1 MDARPRR
8 TLGRR
13 IERPLRLFTGLT
25 LFAFVI
31 THFLAH
37 AAGLLLLPG
46 MEAARR
52 TLLWVWDTPPGEALL
67 AGSFVTHAGLGLW
80 ALYRRRHLRMPAG
93 EAWQLG
99 LGLTIPLLLISH
111 GMTGMFADDL
121 YGDPLTYPRAIVLY
135 WITAPETLLWRQLLL
150 LVIVW
155 IHGCIGVRG
164 WLMLKPWYRR
174 RASLLGAFAMLLPT
188 LAIAGV
194 FNAGWDAERR
204 AAADPAFLEQFQPP
218 PAGTPEA
225 ENRAALAAISGAVFN
240 TYVLLLVGTLGMRQF
255 RNWRA
260 RATSPVR
267 IVYPGGR
274 TVTVPRGT
282 SVLEAS
288 RANGIPHTALCGGRG
303 RCSTCRIRVREGMDA
318 LPPPNPTERA
328 VLERMKAP
336 PSVRLACQLR
346 PVAPLSVTPLLAA
359 RDNGRTFAVAA
370 PMDGGR
376 ELAITA
382 LFVDLRGSTSLAA
395 ERLPFDALFIVT
407 RYVQVVTDA
416 IRRHGGYVIAIAGD
430 GVMGMFAD
438 EEAPAAAAASAL
450 RAASDLWRD
459 IEVLSR
465 DLAEELDQPL
475 AFGVGLH
482 SGLAVVGAVACPE
495 DGSLQFIGDTGNVA
509 ARLEEMTKQLGATVV
524 FSDAVAELAGFRRLE
539 HLEHRDVAIRGRD
552 GTLGVRTVHRLEDLN
567 RVLEGGVPFSL
578 PPSPT
583 LPRWAG
589 EREP

>member
-188 LAIAGV
+188 LAIAGI

-240 TYVLLLVGTLGMRQF
+240 TYVLLLVGTLGLRQF

-282 SVLEAS
+282 TVLEAS

-459 IEVLSR
+459 IEALSR

-578 PPSPT
+578 SPSPT

>member
-1 MDARPRR
+1 MK
-8 TLGRR
+8 RR

-25 LFAFVI
+25 LFTFVI

-46 MEAARR
+46 MEVARR
-52 TLLWVWDTPPGEALL
+52 TLLWVWDTLPGQALL

-99 LGLTIPLLLISH
+99 LGLCIPLLLISH
-111 GMTGMFADDL
+111 GMAGMLSDDL
-121 YGDPLTYPRAIVLY
+121 YNDPLTYPRAIVLY

-174 RASLLGAFAMLLPT
+174 RASLLGAFAMLLPL
-188 LAIAGV
+188 LALAGIV
-194 FNAGWDAERR
+194 NAGWDAERR
-204 AAADPAFLEQFQPP
+204 AAADPTYLEQFRPP

-225 ENRAALAAISGAVFN
+225 ENRAALAAISGGVFN
-240 TYVLLLVGTLGMRQF
+240 TYVLLLVGTLGLRQL

-267 IVYPGGR
+267 IAYPGGR
-274 TVTVPRGT
+274 TVTIPRGT

-288 RANGIPHTALCGGRG
+288 RANGVPHTALCGGRG
-303 RCSTCRIRVREGMDA
+303 RCSTCRIRVTEGADA
-318 LPPPNPTERA
+318 LPPPNATERA
-328 VLERMKAP
+328 VLERMKTPRA
-336 PSVRLACQLR
+336 VRLACQLR
-346 PVAPLSVTPLLAA
+346 PVAPLSVTPLLSA
-359 RDNGRTFAVAA
+359 RDNGRNFAVSA
-370 PMDGGR
+370 PMDSGR

-430 GVMGMFAD
+430 GVMGMFAN
-438 EEAPAAAAASAL
+438 EEDPAAAAASAL
-450 RAASDLWRD
+450 RATADLWRD

-475 AFGVGLH
+475 AFGAGVH
-482 SGLAVVGAVACPE
+482 SGLAVVGAVACSE

-509 ARLEEMTKQLGATVV
+509 ARLEEMTKTLGATVV
-524 FSDAVAELAGFRRLE
+524 FSDAAAELAGLRRLE
-539 HLEHRDVAIRGRD
+539 HLERRDVEIRGRD
-552 GTLGVRTVHRLEDLN
+552 GTLGVRTVQRQEDL
-567 RVLEGGVPFSL
+567 RALLEG
-578 PPSPT
+578 
-583 LPRWAG
+583 AG
-589 EREP
+589 A

>member
-1 MDARPRR
+1 MK
-8 TLGRR
+8 RR

-25 LFAFVI
+25 LFTFVI

-46 MEAARR
+46 MEVARR
-52 TLLWVWDTPPGEALL
+52 TLLWVWDPPPGQALL
-67 AGSFVTHAGLGLW
+67 AGSFVTPAGLGLW

-99 LGLTIPLLLISH
+99 LGLCIPLLLISH
-111 GMTGMFADDL
+111 GMAGMLSDDL
-121 YGDPLTYPRAIVLY
+121 YNDPLTYPRAIVLY

-155 IHGCIGVRG
+155 VHGCIGVRG
-164 WLMLKPWYRR
+164 WLMTKPWYRR
-174 RASLLGAFAMLLPT
+174 RASLLGAFAMLLPV
-188 LAIAGV
+188 LALAGIV
-194 FNAGWDAERR
+194 NAGWDAERR
-204 AAADPAFLEQFQPP
+204 AAADPAYLEQFRPP

-225 ENRAALAAISGAVFN
+225 ENRAALAAISGGVFN
-240 TYVLLLVGTLGMRQF
+240 TYVLLLVGTLGMRQY

-267 IVYPGGR
+267 IAYPGGR

-303 RCSTCRIRVREGMDA
+303 RCSTCRIRVTEGVDA
-318 LPPPNPTERA
+318 LPPPNATERA

-336 PSVRLACQLR
+336 RAVRLACQLR
-346 PVAPLSVTPLLAA
+346 PVAPLSVTPLLSA
-359 RDNGRTFAVAA
+359 RDNGRTFAVTA
-370 PMDGGR
+370 PMDSGR

-416 IRRHGGYVIAIAGD
+416 IRKHGGYVIAIAGD
-430 GVMGMFAD
+430 GVMGMFANED
-438 EEAPAAAAASAL
+438 DPTAAAASAL
-450 RAASDLWRD
+450 RATADLWRD

-475 AFGVGLH
+475 AFGAGVH
-482 SGLAVVGAVACPE
+482 SGLAVVGAVACSE

-509 ARLEEMTKQLGATVV
+509 ARLEEMTKTLGATGV
-524 FSDAVAELAGFRRLE
+524 FSDAAAELAGLRQLE
-539 HLEHRDVAIRGRD
+539 HLERREVAIRGRD
-552 GTLGVRTVHRLEDLN
+552 GTLGVRTVRRQEDL
-567 RVLEGGVPFSL
+567 RALLES
-578 PPSPT
+578 
-583 LPRWAG
+583 AG
-589 EREP
+589 A

>member
-1 MDARPRR
+1 MPGDATQKPRPPTDMDARPSRR
-8 TLGRR
+8 PEPSLRR
-13 IERPLRLFTGLT
+13 RFERPLRLFTGLT
-25 LFAFVI
+25 LFTFVI

-37 AAGLLLLPG
+37 AAGLLLLPA
-46 MEAARR
+46 MEVARG
-52 TLLWVWDTPPGEALL
+52 TLLWVWDTPPGQALL

-99 LGLTIPLLLISH
+99 LGLCIPLLLISH
-111 GMTGMFADDL
+111 GMTGLFSDDL
-121 YGDPLTYPRAIVLY
+121 YNDPLTYPRAIVLY

-174 RASLLGAFAMLLPT
+174 RAALLGAFAMLLPL
-188 LAIAGV
+188 LALAGIV
-194 FNAGWDAERR
+194 NAGWDAERR
-204 AAADPAFLEQFQPP
+204 AAADPAYLEQFRPP

-225 ENRAALAAISGAVFN
+225 ENRAALAALSGGVFN
-240 TYVLLLVGTLGMRQF
+240 AYVLLLVGTLGLRQY

-267 IVYPGGR
+267 IAYPGGR
-274 TVTVPRGT
+274 AVTVPRGT

-288 RANGIPHTALCGGRG
+288 RANGIPHAALCGGRG
-303 RCSTCRIRVREGMDA
+303 RCSTCRIRVTEGADV
-318 LPPPNPTERA
+318 LPPPNATEQA
-328 VLERMKAP
+328 VLARMKAP

-346 PVAPLSVTPLLAA
+346 PVAPLSVTPLLSVRDAGHGFAA
-359 RDNGRTFAVAA
+359 TA
-370 PMDGGR
+370 PMDSGR

-395 ERLPFDALFIVT
+395 ARLPFDALFIVT

-438 EEAPAAAAASAL
+438 EKDPAAAAANAL
-450 RAASDLWRD
+450 NAAADLWHG

-465 DLAEELDQPL
+465 ELAEELDQPL
-475 AFGVGLH
+475 GFGVGVH
-482 SGLAVVGAVACPE
+482 SGLAVVGAMTCP
-495 DGSLQFIGDTGNVA
+495 DNGSLQFIGDTGNVA
-509 ARLEEMTKQLGATVV
+509 ARLEEMTKHLGATLV
-524 FSDAVAELAGFRRLE
+524 FSDAVAELAGFRRLD
-539 HLEHRDVAIRGRD
+539 HLERREVAIRGRD
-552 GTLGVRTVHRLEDLN
+552 GTLGVRTVHHREDL
-567 RVLEGGVPFSL
+567 RTVLEG
-578 PPSPT
+578 
-583 LPRWAG
+583 AG
-589 EREP
+589 A

>member
-25 LFAFVI
+25 LFTFVV
-31 THFLAH
+31 THFIAH
-37 AAGLLLLPG
+37 AAGLLLLPA
-46 MEAARR
+46 MEVARH
-52 TLLWVWDTPPGEALL
+52 TLLWVWDTPVGEALL

-99 LGLTIPLLLISH
+99 LGLCIPLLLISH
-111 GMTGMFADDL
+111 GMTGLFSDDL

-150 LVIVW
+150 LAIVW

-174 RASLLGAFAMLLPT
+174 RASLLGAFAMLLPL
-188 LAIAGV
+188 LALAGIV
-194 FNAGWDAERR
+194 NAGWDAERR
-204 AAADPAFLEQFQPP
+204 AAADPAFLEPFQPP
-218 PAGTPEA
+218 PAGTPLA
-225 ENRAALAAISGAVFN
+225 ENRAALAALSGGVFN
-240 TYVLLLVGTLGMRQF
+240 AYVLLLVGTLSLRQF
-255 RNWRA
+255 RNWRG

-267 IVYPGGR
+267 IAYPGGR

-282 SVLEAS
+282 TVLEAS

-303 RCSTCRIRVREGMDA
+303 RCSTCRIRVTEGVGT
-318 LPPPNPTERA
+318 LPPPNATERA

-346 PVAPLSVTPLLAA
+346 PVAPLSVTPLLAV
-359 RDNGRTFAVAA
+359 RDNGRTFAVSA

-395 ERLPFDALFIVT
+395 ARLPFDALFIVT

-438 EEAPAAAAASAL
+438 EKNPAAAAASAL

-459 IEVLSR
+459 IELLSR

-475 AFGVGLH
+475 AFGAGLH
-482 SGLAVVGAVACPE
+482 SGLAVVGAVACSE

-509 ARLEEMTKQLGATVV
+509 ARLEEMTKQLDATVV
-524 FSDAVAELAGFRRLE
+524 FSDAVAELAGCRRLE
-539 HLEHRDVAIRGRD
+539 PLERREVAIRGRD
-552 GTLGVRTVHRLEDLN
+552 GTLGVWTVRRQEDL
-567 RVLEGGVPFSL
+567 RAVLEGGS
-578 PPSPT
+578 
-583 LPRWAG
+583 A
-589 EREP
+589 